1 MWKKA
6 NELADEQMLH
16 KIRGFDKCTD
26 MVAGDF
32 QYHRH
37 CMTTYLNRRARQSS
51 TETSP
56 YDAALNQLLADID
69 EPLFKDGSIFFM
81 TTLRDKYRLYL
92 IEQGVDDAQSYRS
105 QSLIARIEKEYG
117 DRIMVVP
124 QRGSSSLICSA
135 ELSIGCLMTKL
146 KELKERVDE
155 EEYAE
160 ESDDEMPQDDTM
172 VSAYHTARRIRM
184 ELQEQRKTEKQ
195 ALKAAQE
202 ARTSEHEGE
211 HEGISPQMQISYSEA
226 SDRVSNNLYNLS
238 AWLITDSPPEVGDDG
253 RVHVSPQQHEQVL
266 NLAQDVCKAVAGI
279 PTPKHVGTALHIL
292 KETRSKGTVT
302 LLNRFGNCI
311 SYQDAQRYITTMA
324 EAVDEQT
331 SEDGLFIPTNLKV
344 GRLTQC
350 AFDNLDFHEYTKDGR
365 TLHGTTHIIFQ
376 YMNAE
381 EDPTP
386 IVSVPLL
393 KSRRSSRESPVPF
406 QTRES
411 YLRLKDRQRS
421 RSLVGVETGSKQP
434 EGLGE
439 PLDQLSVLWHLVHVC
454 PTLLLEGLKPSCTA
468 PTWSTFQAL
477 LIPDVTPA
485 TVISYGPF
493 FPQSPTNPDVVEKSV
508 EYCMGVSRKMG
519 QEFTIITCDQ
529 AIYEVVLGLQKK
541 MSEKYAKLVLQM
553 GGFHIAQNF
562 LGAIGHLMQA
572 TGIEDLMVEAQVCL
586 CGTAN
591 KIMSGKDYYAMLRAH
606 SMVHA
611 AMFALH
617 WEAFEKC
624 WSTKARTWRP
634 CQC

>member
-1 MWKKA
+1 MNLEPAFTVPQKRCRPHTDYAVCLICQKGPDSQRGPLQKLTSQGYPAFLYAVNNRKDEVSFRLESDVDTQSDLLSKNPVYHARCRSNYTNRKTVDQKKSQFAKQESTSSTGCSPELEGSSRTRSSTPQSVHYKDECFICGKARSTKGDRCLLLIACPERQNAMWKKA

-105 QSLIARIEKEYG
+105 QSLRARIETEYG

-184 ELQEQRKTEKQ
+184 ELQEQSKTEKQ

-238 AWLITDSPPEVGDDG
+238 AWLITDLPPEVGDDG

-292 KETRSKGTVT
+292 KETRSKATVT

-324 EAVDEQT
+324 EAVDE
-331 SEDGLFIPTNLKV
+331 LP
-344 GRLTQC
+344 
-350 AFDNLDFHEYTKDGR
+350 
-365 TLHGTTHIIFQ
+365 
-376 YMNAE
+376 
-381 EDPTP
+381 
-386 IVSVPLL
+386 
-393 KSRRSSRESPVPF
+393 
-406 QTRES
+406 
-411 YLRLKDRQRS
+411 DR
-421 RSLVGVETGSKQP
+421 
-434 EGLGE
+434 
-439 PLDQLSVLWHLVHVC
+439 
-454 PTLLLEGLKPSCTA
+454 A
-468 PTWSTFQAL
+468 P
-477 LIPDVTPA
+477 
-485 TVISYGPF
+485 
-493 FPQSPTNPDVVEKSV
+493 
-508 EYCMGVSRKMG
+508 
-519 QEFTIITCDQ
+519 
-529 AIYEVVLGLQKK
+529 
-541 MSEKYAKLVLQM
+541 
-553 GGFHIAQNF
+553 
-562 LGAIGHLMQA
+562 
-572 TGIEDLMVEAQVCL
+572 
-586 CGTAN
+586 
-591 KIMSGKDYYAMLRAH
+591 
-606 SMVHA
+606 
-611 AMFALH
+611 
-617 WEAFEKC
+617 
-624 WSTKARTWRP
+624 
-634 CQC
+634 